1 MAKYYDFAVQRASNC
16 FKRKKGSSAFW
27 DNRIEEENVVRD
39 AAIDALQNVYTK
51 YDPDKGA
58 LESYLSRAVHN
69 EVVDK
74 LEKEMKCLS
83 MVKDITLEQEKEYT
97 LDDLAS
103 SVSSAAMLNMKERLE
118 NAMKEL
124 KPVDQVILAYFIDDP
139 SSFVDRAAEE
149 LGIPCGRVSVRKTRA
164 IETLSRLLEKSVEDY
179 DESVFFKLPYSRDCR
194 LMFSFERSS
203 DWSHPFSALGSSIF
217 RLCISY
223 RLFQP
228 DFSSFHIHQDIAIP
242 DKHNFIYVFS
252 P

>member
-103 SVSSAAMLNMKERLE
+103 SVSSE
-118 NAMKEL
+118 NARKEL

-149 LGIPCGRVSVRKTRA
+149 LGIPRGRVSVRKTRA

-179 DESVFFKLPYSRDCR
+179 DESVFFRLPYS
-194 LMFSFERSS
+194 SFETEFMQRAVMVR
-203 DWSHPFSALGSSIF
+203 PVE
-217 RLCISY
+217 RY
-223 RLFQP
+223 RNPVCP
-228 DFSSFHIHQDIAIP
+228 DFDLDKTVRKICDAILSSAYPCSRQTSFGALQG
-242 DKHNFIYVFS
+242 
-252 P
+252 